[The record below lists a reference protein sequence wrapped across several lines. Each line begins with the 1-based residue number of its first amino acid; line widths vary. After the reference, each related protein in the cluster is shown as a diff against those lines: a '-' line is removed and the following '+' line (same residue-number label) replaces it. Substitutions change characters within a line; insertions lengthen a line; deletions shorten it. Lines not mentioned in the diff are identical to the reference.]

1 MPSVAVSLL
10 SPTVTVTSVALSKRV
25 LPSREAVTVI
35 VWAPSS
41 SPTVPSST
49 DKVIA
54 VGGSSSS
61 VMVPVAVWSVDER
74 VALVGDDS
82 STRKVSSGSS
92 ITSSVVSTVIVV
104 DVDPAVMVTSVA
116 VVWEM

>member
-54 VGGSSSS
+54 VGVSSSS
-61 VMVPVAVWSVDER
+61 VIVPAAVSSSPN